1 MPTAAGTVVSLHR
14 WPVKSM
20 AGEQV
25 DALRVDSRGAGGD
38 RAQALFDLFGRERRR
53 LTVRQLPRMLSW
65 TAAYP
70 DTPGAAL
77 DPDAPPLPT
86 LTAPD
91 GRTFAW
97 DDSAL
102 EAALREDLGRDVIL
116 KRDLAL
122 MPDLPDSLLVTVEA
136 SRTALESELG
146 RPVDLRRFR
155 PNLHLRLDA
164 PAFAEEGW
172 AGRRVRVGEAEL
184 ELLHPC
190 ERCVIP
196 TRDPDTRE
204 KWPQLLRHL
213 ARAHDTLFGI
223 NARAVRPAT
232 VRVGDAV
239 VVA

>member
-1 MPTAAGTVVSLHR
+1 MPTAAGTVVSMHR

-20 AGEQV
+20 AGEAV

-38 RAQALFDLFGRERRR
+38 RAQALFDVFGRERRR

-65 TAAYP
+65 AAAYP
-70 DTPGAAL
+70 QAPGADL
-77 DPDAPPLPT
+77 DPDAPPMPV

-91 GRTFAW
+91 GRRFSW
-97 DDSAL
+97 DDPAL
-102 EAALREDLGRDVIL
+102 ARALSDDLGRDVTL
-116 KRDLAL
+116 ERDLAL

-136 SRTALESELG
+136 SRAALEAELG
-146 RPVDLRRFR
+146 RPLDLRRFR

-164 PAFAEEGW
+164 PAFAEEAW
-172 AGRRVRVGEAEL
+172 TGRRVLVGEAEL

-213 ARAHDTLFGI
+213 AREHGTLFGI
-223 NARAVRPAT
+223 NARALRPAT